1 MIYSPTRGQDI
12 ICAFMTLRVVEMRC
26 GKDRNNY
33 SLKHACVG
41 SPQIKADKTP
51 VLMELSFQCNL
62 IFIQMYASPVA
73 QIVKNL
79 PAMQETWV

>member
-1 MIYSPTRGQDI
+1 
-12 ICAFMTLRVVEMRC
+12 MRC

-33 SLKHACVG
+33 SLKHVRAG

-51 VLMELSFQCNL
+51 VLTELSFHCNL
-62 IFIQMYASPVA
+62 IFIQMYATPVA